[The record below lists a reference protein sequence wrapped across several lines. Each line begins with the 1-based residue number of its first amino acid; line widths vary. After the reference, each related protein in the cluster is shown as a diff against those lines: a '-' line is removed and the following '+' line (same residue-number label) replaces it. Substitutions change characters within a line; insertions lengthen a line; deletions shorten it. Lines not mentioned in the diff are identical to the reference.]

1 MLGCHQLDNA
11 LTAICAILCLQEQG
25 KTYIR
30 NNWLLVLS
38 KFGLNCCIYCMYNI
52 LGQESNVLSHFW
64 LGWKVQ
70 DKAIWA
76 GLEQTCVAGRFQ
88 GIPKAD
94 TLKLLGDQE
103 HLALVLDGGE
113 FIAAFFSTFGL
124 LIC

>member
-1 MLGCHQLDNA
+1 
-11 LTAICAILCLQEQG
+11 
-25 KTYIR
+25 
-30 NNWLLVLS
+30 
-38 KFGLNCCIYCMYNI
+38 MYNI

-113 FIAAFFSTFGL
+113 LIVAFVNTFG
-124 LIC
+124 IITC